1 MSLPYLLSRL
11 RFATITPA
19 DERHPNAP
27 LTRSAPEL
35 NGPFLQTSLPS
46 WAANTLERPDLPHAA
61 ASFLANRRNTGA
73 TYLVTGL
80 QCGDL
85 QLRVVVPVA
94 SAGAPELLEHSQKVG
109 QVSAICDI
117 DESTQSLELAIAL
130 SKQAATHALAA
141 PKVPMTSAVFRDEAE
156 MLHALVHAESVSSL
170 IPTQGV
176 RDVLVMFCGDQAS
189 LAARGPH
196 WTAESTPE
204 FGAKMH

>member
-11 RFATITPA
+11 RFASITPA

-35 NGPFLQTSLPS
+35 NGPFLQASLPS

-61 ASFLANRRNTGA
+61 ASLLANRRNTGA

-94 SAGAPELLEHSQKVG
+94 SAGALELLEHSQKVG

-117 DESTQSLELAIAL
+117 DESTQSIELAMTL
-130 SKQAATHALAA
+130 DKQAATCALAA
-141 PKVPMTSAVFRDEAE
+141 PRVPMSEEVFRDEAE
-156 MLHALVHAESVSSL
+156 MLHALVHSESVPSL
-170 IPTQGV
+170 IPAQNV
-176 RDVLVMFCGDQAS
+176 RDVVVLFCRDQAS
-189 LAARGPH
+189 LKASKSYWPTDS
-196 WTAESTPE
+196 TAQ
-204 FGAKMH
+204 FGTKMH